1 MKRLLLLSFL
11 ALSYVNSSAQEF
23 EGIITF
29 GISYE
34 SLPDEMKEAVAMLP
48 KEQTFFIKNNKS
60 KFVQNSSMSSTIVI
74 SDSKSNTSTVLM
86 DAMGQK
92 YKMTI
97 DTDELGDMEKV
108 SSDEIKIEY
117 VNETKTIAGYV
128 CKKAVVQ
135 MEGFDQEAIFYYTE
149 EIAPLMLSGM
159 EGLNL
164 KGLPLEYIISM
175 DGMTMI
181 MKASK
186 VDKTTI
192 PDSTFDIPEGYAEMP
207 DYMKDAMNQ
216 GKN

>member
-1 MKRLLLLSFL
+1 MKRLFLIAFL
-11 ALSYVNSSAQEF
+11 AFSYTFSSAQEF

-29 GISYE
+29 SISYE
-34 SLPDEMKEAVAMLP
+34 SLPDEMKDAVSMLP

-60 KFVQNSSMSSTIVI
+60 KFVQSSSMSSTVVI
-74 SDSKSNTSTVLM
+74 SDSKTNSSTILM

-92 YKMTI
+92 FKMTI
-97 DTDELGDMEKV
+97 DTNELSEIEDV
-108 SSDEIKIEY
+108 STDEIKIEY
-117 VNETKTIAGYV
+117 VNETKKIAGYT
-128 CKKAVVQ
+128 CKKAVVL
-135 MEGFDQEAIFYYTE
+135 MEGFDQEAVFYYTE

-159 EGLNL
+159 EGLHL

-181 MKASK
+181 MKATK
-186 VDKTTI
+186 VDKTSV
-192 PDSTFDIPEGYAEMP
+192 PDSTFDIPEGYTEMP